1 MPDAGNPNCRLF
13 YWPTLDISFN
23 DVAYSLLG
31 DSVFRTLSNI
41 RGQRLLPSDLVADM
55 RKLPQFAE
63 PSQGMSNFI
72 YLCDDIDQA
81 AVVEILV
88 VSSVCTEQ
96 DVIPGANYL
105 GRTKG
110 MTNVL
115 MTIRCRWSRR
125 IDTYP

>member
-1 MPDAGNPNCRLF
+1 
-13 YWPTLDISFN
+13 
-23 DVAYSLLG
+23 
-31 DSVFRTLSNI
+31 
-41 RGQRLLPSDLVADM
+41 
-55 RKLPQFAE
+55 
-63 PSQGMSNFI
+63 MSNFI